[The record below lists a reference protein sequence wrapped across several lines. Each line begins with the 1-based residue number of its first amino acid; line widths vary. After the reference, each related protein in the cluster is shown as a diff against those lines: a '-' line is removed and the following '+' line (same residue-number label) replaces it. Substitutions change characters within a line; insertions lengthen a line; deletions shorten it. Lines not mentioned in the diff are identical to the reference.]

1 VDDAIEK
8 MLLELAQ
15 LAFSLLRMARIG
27 VRSAG
32 IVYSRKA

>member
-1 VDDAIEK
+1 MDDAVEK
-8 MLLELAQ
+8 LLLELAQ
-15 LAFSLLRMARIG
+15 LAFSLLRMARIR